1 MENKYNDLDEVSAVF
16 KRLFATAD
24 GESVLDILESRF
36 DKPTLIQNAN
46 DGVAMSNLT
55 FARIGEQNVVKYIKT
70 LINRELTK

>member
-16 KRLFATAD
+16 KRLFATVD

>member
-1 MENKYNDLDEVSAVF
+1 VENKYNDLDEVSAVF

>member
-1 MENKYNDLDEVSAVF
+1 VENKYNDLDEVSAVF

-24 GESVLDILESRF
+24 GESVLYILESRF